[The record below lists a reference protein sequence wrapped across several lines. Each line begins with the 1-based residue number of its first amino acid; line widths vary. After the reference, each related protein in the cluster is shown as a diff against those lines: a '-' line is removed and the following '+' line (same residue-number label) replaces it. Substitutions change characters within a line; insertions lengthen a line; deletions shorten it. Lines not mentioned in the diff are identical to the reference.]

1 MLNFSLKGYEIMR
14 TCGVLLGIASLPGEY
29 GIGKMGKEARK
40 FVDFLVEAGHHYWQI
55 LPLSPTGYGDS
66 PYQSCSVHAGNPYFI
81 DFETL
86 EEEGLLLPEEYKTVE
101 FGDHPQYI
109 NYGMIYNTVFDV
121 LEKAYRRF
129 VRDEDYNEFLTK
141 HAHWVENYALFMALK
156 SENGGKPWQEWEDD
170 LRLAKPASLVEAK
183 ERLADKIG
191 YYIFLQYEFFKQWAA
206 LKEYANEHGVEIIG
220 DMPIYCA
227 IDSVEA
233 WLEPELFQLDE
244 EHNPTNVAGCPPD
257 AYALEGQL
265 WGNPLYNWKDMQ
277 LNGYKWW
284 IDRIAFATDIYDVLR
299 IDHFRGFAGYY
310 SIPATDENAVNGVW
324 CDGPRMELFNSVNYW
339 LGKKRIIAEDLGF
352 VTEDVVQLLKD
363 TGYPGMKVL
372 QFAFDPNGTSDYLPC
387 NYKSSN
393 YICYTSTHDSD
404 TLAGWAE
411 TLDGDNL
418 AFCLDYFGLKS
429 KSGLCDAMLR
439 AGYSSV
445 ADVCITQLQDIRGLG
460 NEARINIPS
469 TVGTNWRWRVSD
481 KELSKTVAKKLLKL
495 SKTYNRYIPAPETEE
510 E

>member
-1 MLNFSLKGYEIMR
+1 MANNSHMKGTIYMR

-40 FVDFLVEAGHHYWQI
+40 FVDFLVESGQHYWQI

-86 EEEGLLLPEEYKTVE
+86 EEEGLLTPEDYKNAE

-109 NYGMIYNTVFDV
+109 NYGMIYNTVFGV
-121 LEKAYRRF
+121 LEKAYARF
-129 VRDEDYNEFLTK
+129 ERDDDYNAFLEK
-141 HAHWVENYALFMALK
+141 HANWVENYALFMALK
-156 SENGGKPWQEWEDD
+156 AENNGKPWQEWDEDI
-170 LRLAKPASLVEAK
+170 RLAKPQAIVEAK
-183 ERLADKIG
+183 ERLSYKIG
-191 YYIFLQYEFFKQWAA
+191 YYIFLQYEFFKQWHA
-206 LKEYANEHGVEIIG
+206 LKDYANTHGVEIIG

-233 WLEPELFQLDE
+233 WLEPELFELDE
-244 EHNPTNVAGCPPD
+244 EHNPINVAGCPPD

-265 WGNPLYNWKDMQ
+265 WGNPLYNWKAMQ

-310 SIPATDENAVNGVW
+310 SIPATDKNAINGVW
-324 CDGPRMELFNSVNYW
+324 VDGPRMELFNSVNYW
-339 LGKKRIIAEDLGF
+339 LGKKRIIAEDSGF

-372 QFAFDPNGTSDYLPC
+372 QFAFDPNATSDYLPC

-411 TLDGDNL
+411 SLDGENL
-418 AFCLDYFGLKS
+418 EFCLRYFGLKS
-429 KSGLCDAMLR
+429 KSGLQEAMLR

-445 ADVCITQLQDIRGLG
+445 ADVCITQLQDIAGLG

-469 TVGTNWRWRVSD
+469 TVGTNWRWRVSQ
-481 KELSKTVAKKLLKL
+481 KEMSKAAAKKLL
-495 SKTYNRYIPAPETEE
+495 SYAKTYNRYIPFPEVEE
-510 E
+510 